1 MHGGLIVINKNHLW
15 NRAALD
21 SLRYPYAVV
30 IGFLSMEGTVV
41 NFNAKTGDKI
51 SVKMI
56 DKIVNETASFVTV
69 VLEVVDTYP
78 ETVTALM
85 HGRIT
90 TVVSYVQ
97 LKEWGAKFI

>member
-1 MHGGLIVINKNHLW
+1 
-15 NRAALD
+15 
-21 SLRYPYAVV
+21 
-30 IGFLSMEGTVV
+30 MESTVV